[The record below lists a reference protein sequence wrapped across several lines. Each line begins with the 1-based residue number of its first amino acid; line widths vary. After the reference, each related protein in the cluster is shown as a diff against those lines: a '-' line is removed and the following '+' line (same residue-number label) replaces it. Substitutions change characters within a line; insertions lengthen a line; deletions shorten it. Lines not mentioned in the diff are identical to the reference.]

1 MFNKAIFT
9 AVLVAGMAS
18 ASFAGVTI
26 SSPANGATVGSPV
39 HFIASATG
47 TYPISSM
54 IIYVDNVNKYLVY
67 ASHLDTYMSLPTGK
81 HSVIIKS
88 WDSHGTIYQA
98 SESINVGSSTTT
110 TTTSTSGSGVSIS
123 SPTSGST
130 VGSPVHF
137 VASASGSAPISS
149 MIIYVDNAN
158 KYLVYAN
165 HLDTYLSLANGGHS
179 VIIKAWDNTG
189 KIYQQSE
196 SISVGTS
203 TTTTTTT
210 TTTAPSGAT
219 HYYNIEQMSGWGSC
233 SQCAGAG
240 GSGPIASYYMWQ
252 NQSSPSMDGN
262 SSKYAITGGS
272 AYADVL
278 WWKQLANGSNN
289 PTLVANA
296 HHFIYDTYFYVTN
309 PTAVQALEFD
319 INQFTGGKGYIFGT
333 QCNVRAGNHWDVWDN
348 VNSHWV
354 STGIYCG
361 APAAY
366 TWHHV
371 IVEVERTS
379 GNQLHYIAITLDGS
393 KHYINSYWA
402 PKASSWSGIT
412 VNFQMDGNYA
422 EQAYSTWLDKLTL
435 TAW

>member
-1 MFNKAIFT
+1 MFKKAIFT
-9 AVLVAGMAS
+9 AVLMAGMAS

-26 SSPANGATVGSPV
+26 SSPTNGSTVGSPV

-54 IIYVDNVNKYLVY
+54 IIYVDNVQKYLVY
-67 ASHLDTYMSLPTGK
+67 AASLNTYVSLATGK
-81 HSVIIKS
+81 HAVIIKS

-98 SESINVGSSTTT
+98 SESISVGSSTTT
-110 TTTSTSGSGVSIS
+110 TTTSTSG
-123 SPTSGST
+123 
-130 VGSPVHF
+130 
-137 VASASGSAPISS
+137 
-149 MIIYVDNAN
+149 
-158 KYLVYAN
+158 
-165 HLDTYLSLANGGHS
+165 
-179 VIIKAWDNTG
+179 
-189 KIYQQSE
+189 
-196 SISVGTS
+196 
-203 TTTTTTT
+203 
-210 TTTAPSGAT
+210 AT
-219 HYYNIEQMSGWGSC
+219 NFYNIEQMAGWGSC

-252 NQSSPSMDGN
+252 AQGSPSLDGK

-296 HHFIYDTYFYVTN
+296 HHFIYDTYFYITS

-319 INQFTGGKGYIFGT
+319 INQFTGGKSYIFGT
-333 QCNVRAGNHWDVWDN
+333 QCNVRAGNVWDVWDN
-348 VNSHWV
+348 VNSRWV

-361 APAAY
+361 APSAY

-371 IVEVERTS
+371 IVEAERTS
-379 GNQLHYIAITLDGS
+379 TNQLHYIAITLDGS

-402 PKASSWSGIT
+402 PKATSWVGIT

-435 TAW
+435 SAW